1 MKVVKIK
8 TENKWNELTDG
19 KVYQALPREDTLA
32 PYVNSYV
39 WFGSHISS
47 KINDDKRYYLIE
59 ESDKGTTKYFY
70 PISEFKTIEEI
81 REEKIEN
88 IFNI

>member
-1 MKVVKIK
+1 VKVVKIK
-8 TENKWNELTDG
+8 TENKWNELTVG

-32 PYVNSYV
+32 PYVNPYV
-39 WFGSHISS
+39 WFDSHISS

-59 ESDKGTTKYFY
+59 ESDQGTTKYFY

-81 REEKIEN
+81 REENIEN
-88 IFNI
+88 ILSL

>member
-1 MKVVKIK
+1 MKVIKIK
-8 TENKWNELTDG
+8 TDVEWDELTDG
-19 KVYQALPREDTLA
+19 KVYNALPREDTLA
-32 PYVNSYV
+32 PYTNPYV

-59 ESDKGTTKYFY
+59 KSDKGTTKYYY

-88 IFNI
+88 ILSL